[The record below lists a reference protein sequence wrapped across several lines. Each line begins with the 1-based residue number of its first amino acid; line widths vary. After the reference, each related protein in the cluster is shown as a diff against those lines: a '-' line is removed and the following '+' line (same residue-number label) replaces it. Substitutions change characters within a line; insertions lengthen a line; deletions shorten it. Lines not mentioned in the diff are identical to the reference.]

1 MAGDSDAMPDDTAV
15 RLQLYGSAV
24 EMADRMS
31 ARRAGANT
39 FFFTLHAGLAAIV
52 GIVSSARK
60 GSPQGSVPSFDSFG
74 LVVTAVAGLTL
85 SLTWWTLIRYYRRLS
100 QAKYTVINEIEKG
113 FPVRPYTDEW
123 KLLHPDETLK
133 TNALE
138 PDRKTAWWKPQKHR
152 EATAVEQVVPLVFA
166 AIYIVLGLRVLT

>member
-1 MAGDSDAMPDDTAV
+1 MST

-60 GSPQGSVPSFDSFG
+60 SSPHGSVPSFDSFG

-100 QAKYTVINEIEKG
+100 QAKYAVINEMEKA

-123 KLLHPDETLK
+123 KLLHPDETLT
-133 TNALE
+133 TNALQS
-138 PDRKTAWWKPQKHR
+138 DRKAAWWKPQKHR
-152 EATAVEQVVPLVFA
+152 EATAVEQIVPLVFA
-166 AIYIVLGLRVLT
+166 AIYVALGVRVLT